1 VGPKQSQSREET
13 EIQGREERPAA
24 FLKKHKEGH
33 KTKLSRKGIALMQK
47 SKAISFRP
55 GGLSTFD
62 WRVDKRLAHK
72 RKRKM
77 KSKIRKRTKDSIYW
91 CRCFFLRTLG
101 STWSGMSPSRRPPT
115 LVSGDQS
122 V

>member
-1 VGPKQSQSREET
+1 
-13 EIQGREERPAA
+13 
-24 FLKKHKEGH
+24 
-33 KTKLSRKGIALMQK
+33 MQK
-47 SKAISFRP
+47 SMAVSFRP
-55 GGLSTFD
+55 GGLSIFD
-62 WRVDKRLAHK
+62 RRVDKRLAH
-72 RKRKM
+72 KRKM